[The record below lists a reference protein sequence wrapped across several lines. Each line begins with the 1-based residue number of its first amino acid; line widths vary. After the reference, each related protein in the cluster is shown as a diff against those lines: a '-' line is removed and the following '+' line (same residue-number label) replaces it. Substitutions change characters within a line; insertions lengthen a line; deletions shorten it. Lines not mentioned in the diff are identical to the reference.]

1 MLCGSLDGRGV
12 WERMNTFTHMAE
24 PLHHEPES
32 ITTLL
37 TVYSPVQKK
46 TVNEKGDQKL
56 LFAMFTTTNR
66 SSKMKTEN

>member
-1 MLCGSLDGRGV
+1 
-12 WERMNTFTHMAE
+12 MNTFTHMAE

-46 TVNEKGDQKL
+46 RLTKKAIKNYYLLCSLQLIDQV
-56 LFAMFTTTNR
+56 R
-66 SSKMKTEN
+66 

>member
-1 MLCGSLDGRGV
+1 
-12 WERMNTFTHMAE
+12 MAE

>member
-12 WERMNTFTHMAE
+12 WERMNTCTHMAE

-46 TVNEKGDQKL
+46 RLTKKAIKNYYL
-56 LFAMFTTTNR
+56 LCSIQLIDR
-66 SSKMKTEN
+66 VR